1 MAHETDGE
9 DRLRTP
15 AGAASPPD
23 GPTRQQPAPPP
34 RPGLSYSSPAPIVVV
49 PPVPRSIKLGR
60 TLWLLSFVAGLAV
73 LVGSFLTRDSHLE
86 RLRTVVQ
93 EMAPGGDE
101 AAVTTATAIVFWG
114 SIGAMLLVML
124 LEAAMLGVV
133 VGKQGWARWA
143 LIPLLTGHVLV
154 MVVTAAFLVPD
165 GDGGSY
171 VVILWGIQILLAFVG
186 LVLFF
191 FPSAG
196 SWFTSRR

>member
-15 AGAASPPD
+15 AGAAAPPD
-23 GPTRQQPAPPP
+23 GPPRAQPAPPS

-49 PPVPRSIKLGR
+49 PPTPQSIRTAK
-60 TLWLLSFVAGLAV
+60 TLWLFSFLAGLAV

-86 RLRTVVQ
+86 RLPTVVQ
-93 EMAPGGDE
+93 EMAPGGDAE
-101 AAVTTATAIVFWG
+101 AVTTATAIVFWG
-114 SIGAMLLVML
+114 SVGALLLVIL

-133 VGKQGWARWA
+133 LGRQGWARWV
-143 LIPLLTGHVLV
+143 LIPLLAGHVLV
-154 MVVTAAFLVPD
+154 MLVTAAFLVPE

-171 VVILWGIQILLAFVG
+171 VMMLWGLEILLAFIG

-191 FPSAG
+191 FPSAN
-196 SWFTSRR
+196 SWLKSRR